1 MSCPFS
7 KYKFMFGV
15 PNKGIHKYKILNT
28 AMFDYFSTIL
38 LAFILSKL
46 TKIPL
51 VISTIILFIVGILSH
66 YLFGIKTD
74 ATMFLGL
81 NCGG

>member
-1 MSCPFS
+1 MIS
-7 KYKFMFGV
+7 KYKFIFGV

-28 AMFDYFSTIL
+28 AMFDYFGTIL

-66 YLFGIKTD
+66 YLVGIKTG
-74 ATMFLGL
+74 ATTFFG
-81 NCGG
+81 